1 MRTPRPCAT
10 CAPPR
15 RGLQRDSE
23 GKGGRSGRWARVEIC
38 RSLVSLY
45 LCGFLRL
52 SDCHRDCHTRT
63 NAPCTHTPH
72 HLRPPTTFTKSL
84 NDMHHHDHQ
93 TATKRASSATDVGAG
108 PYSSEAVRPCGGTE
122 ANSTACHRAARPMLR
137 HHHPGMGG
145 SHQRVIL
152 AHRRLRMRRPA
163 GRSGRS
169 HAEPPPVSNSNYLSK
184 HHASRHGRPGLEA
197 AGLRGPE
204 APSRR

>member
-1 MRTPRPCAT
+1 ML
-10 CAPPR
+10 R
-15 RGLQRDSE
+15 RRACNAISE
-23 GKGGRSGRWARVEIC
+23 GEGGRSGRWAVGIYR
-38 RSLVSLY
+38 RLVSRY

-52 SDCHRDCHTRT
+52 SDCHRDFHTRT
-63 NAPCTHTPH
+63 NAPCTHTPR

-84 NDMHHHDHQ
+84 NDMHHHGHQ
-93 TATKRASSATDVGAG
+93 AAMKRASSATDVGAG
-108 PYSSEAVRPCGGTE
+108 PYSSEAVQPCGGTG
-122 ANSTACHRAARPMLR
+122 ANSTACHRAARLMQR

-169 HAEPPPVSNSNYLSK
+169 HAEPPPVSNSNYLSTK

-204 APSRR
+204 APSRRWRSSQ